1 MSDHDAEQTSESFS
15 LPSKFDFNDYKL
27 LDDATTSNNFN
38 QLPDSTEVTK
48 TRFVAPT
55 KLPEEQFQAMF
66 ELLNQD
72 QRDYVMHVAHHF
84 ETSDEQIFH
93 FLTGGAGVGK
103 SMVINTLYQTL
114 YRLFNSDKYCN
125 PEQPKIILCAP
136 TGKAAFNING
146 QTIHSA
152 FKLQPNNGSLDEL
165 SASMSNTLACA
176 LSCLKLI
183 KIDEISMVGQ
193 QILQMVSQRLQHLKG
208 TKKPFGGVSVL
219 AVGDFFQLNP
229 VFRRS
234 LINSQ
239 QQNPY
244 DEIFNKSLWS
254 NFKTFQLKKVMRQ
267 NEVNFLKALKHL
279 ARGTLTENDIRLL
292 KLRTFR
298 QLPQD
303 RSLKNAIHLFARN
316 VDVNSYNQEAIKKID
331 NPQYICTASDVLEG
345 HGSELAKRQLLYSTA
360 NSKIQDT
367 VGMPS
372 IVQFK
377 VKARHM
383 ITYNIDTEDG
393 LCNGATGKLK
403 KISDFGQNEKHEKK
417 PLRVWIKFDE
427 QHVRTQ
433 ARHKHKDIMKAR
445 KIPQSWTPIYP
456 KVVKIKTRKNC
467 SLKVNRMQFALTLA
481 HAITIPK
488 SQGQTMKQVV
498 VHLSNR
504 MTKQLLYVA
513 CSRATTIDGL
523 YIIGNFIPT
532 KPLQQNDH
540 MSLEMTRWKTNSIIP
555 VFSNMKSSDMY
566 IAMYHNVQS
575 LPKHQKLIINDK
587 NFTASGLLFFGEI

>member
-1 MSDHDAEQTSESFS
+1 
-15 LPSKFDFNDYKL
+15 
-27 LDDATTSNNFN
+27 
-38 QLPDSTEVTK
+38 
-48 TRFVAPT
+48 
-55 KLPEEQFQAMF
+55 
-66 ELLNQD
+66 
-72 QRDYVMHVAHHF
+72 
-84 ETSDEQIFH
+84 
-93 FLTGGAGVGK
+93 
-103 SMVINTLYQTL
+103 
-114 YRLFNSDKYCN
+114 
-125 PEQPKIILCAP
+125 
-136 TGKAAFNING
+136 
-146 QTIHSA
+146 
-152 FKLQPNNGSLDEL
+152 
-165 SASMSNTLACA
+165 
-176 LSCLKLI
+176 
-183 KIDEISMVGQ
+183 
-193 QILQMVSQRLQHLKG
+193 
-208 TKKPFGGVSVL
+208 
-219 AVGDFFQLNP
+219 
-229 VFRRS
+229 
-234 LINSQ
+234 
-239 QQNPY
+239 
-244 DEIFNKSLWS
+244 
-254 NFKTFQLKKVMRQ
+254 MRQ
-267 NEVNFLKALKHL
+267 NEVNFQKALKHL

-292 KLRTFR
+292 KSRTFR

-316 VDVNSYNQEAIKKID
+316 VDVDSYNQEAIKKID

-377 VKARHM
+377 VKARYM

-403 KISDFGQNEKHEKK
+403 KIDFGQNEKHEKK

-427 QHVRTQ
+427 QHVGTQ

-456 KVVKIKTRKNC
+456 IVVKIKTRKNC

-481 HAITIPK
+481 HAITIHK

-532 KPLQQNDH
+532 KPLQENDH

-555 VFSNMKSSDMY
+555 VFSNIKSSDMY

-587 NFTASGLLFFGEI
+587 NFTASGLLFFGEIWMSSHDQIDIPHFKLLHKIDSGHARKPSGVCVYVNNNICNLVSASGCFTIKHTNNKIETTWVKIRNCTYCGLYAKPGTSIETWKTWLAKILQTCSGNLLIMGDFNIDALKSKSPLQKHLSNRNLTILNRKEHTTHNKTCLDWIVSNYKPQHGHYASYFSYHQPIWTKMACFNNTIVNITCKDLICY